1 MPQSRQVSGQ
11 QQSSS
16 PINHQPQPAF
26 NASQGSRNPSANF
39 QQAFSS
45 RPERNFSGTSAVSQ
59 HPPQLGPITSF
70 NNGGYPSAPAPLSS
84 PGPPNVTAR
93 AAAQSAYPPQ
103 TGVNNSYPSREAPPY
118 RETGPP
124 PVPSKPVF
132 GISLEALFRRDETA
146 VPMVVY
152 QCIQAVDLFGLR
164 IEGIYRLSGNAAHIT
179 QLKAMFNQGQRMGS
193 VGKELTLLTR

>member
-1 MPQSRQVSGQ
+1 
-11 QQSSS
+11 
-16 PINHQPQPAF
+16 
-26 NASQGSRNPSANF
+26 
-39 QQAFSS
+39 
-45 RPERNFSGTSAVSQ
+45 
-59 HPPQLGPITSF
+59 
-70 NNGGYPSAPAPLSS
+70 
-84 PGPPNVTAR
+84 
-93 AAAQSAYPPQ
+93 
-103 TGVNNSYPSREAPPY
+103 
-118 RETGPP
+118 
-124 PVPSKPVF
+124 VF